1 MPQELEHHNEIKKP
15 HVGPLAEI
23 PSLGFVTRRKG
34 SKSSTAW
41 RETVTQHVPES
52 WPAARRL
59 AGEDRRARYR
69 GLGPRAG
76 EQPIDE
82 AAERGPLARRWSYTG
97 WPGPSPGPRF
107 QAPRERE

>member
-1 MPQELEHHNEIKKP
+1 MPQELEHHTEVKKP

-52 WPAARRL
+52 WPAARL
-59 AGEDRRARYR
+59 ALQAR
-69 GLGPRAG
+69 
-76 EQPIDE
+76 I
-82 AAERGPLARRWSYTG
+82 AALDIEV
-97 WPGPSPGPRF
+97 
-107 QAPRERE
+107 